1 MSPNKTSN
9 KTPHIF
15 VYVQLLDPKN
25 NDPHL
30 EDSSSSFIRQ
40 LGNILMPFTETWEI
54 SYIEQ
59 RERGFFVQFKHEIDA
74 LDFSLAFLERVRETN
89 DFEVG
94 VAIHCGN
101 DVLSAQRENE
111 KLILFAGPNEV
122 VVSGTLNFHKIQDSH
137 HKWERVGEIK
147 SEETG
152 GDLGVF
158 VHDTF
163 SETPHQKEDIFQ
175 NLKIENLRME
185 YLIPLIILV
194 FVGLFF
200 LLPKEKL
207 EPTIAVWMM
216 ENRGE
221 MEDDFLAW
229 GITEDITEML
239 DHSQNIRTVP
249 FDEITEA
256 FSSDSSPIETA
267 AQYGM
272 NYVLVS
278 EFNKVENG
286 VDIYYS
292 LVNVKTGKSV
302 YSKKQTVPPKH
313 IPNIVGFLSRRIM
326 ISLDVNDIEFIES
339 RMPINPDAYK
349 LYLKGKYV
357 LGKALYVDQIDQ
369 GISLLEESIRL
380 DDNLLHAK
388 SLLAEVNRERGD
400 LSKARELYTE
410 AMTKAGDEG
419 NKQMVR
425 KYSVSLGDIFLEMDD
440 LSNAL
445 KCYQNALSF
454 TEKLRYSKYSPHI
467 LNQMALIYFKREAP
481 DSAEYYLKESI
492 NISHQLEDSLSTV
505 SELLFLGNIYYNSE
519 DYYNALIR
527 FEKSLEYSKH
537 IEDTTATSSALH
549 YISDI
554 YWIKKDFT
562 RALLYQSELLSFL
575 KKRGDTNSIA
585 WATFR
590 MGSIYENQCDYVQAE
605 RYLSQ
610 SLKLR
615 RSLGEKRNIA
625 EVLSY
630 LGIVS
635 LNMEQYNKAQH
646 YFNESKRIYEDYRDR
661 SGLSYMSHNLGETYY
676 YKGNSSKSEGYFRK
690 AVTIWRELQD
700 PSKEVWSLSWLILA
714 EMESG
719 NREYE
724 VDLYILNKILKQN
737 KIEKQDIPIVS
748 YNLYLVYKKKKMTEE
763 SAYHL
768 KKAYNEIV
776 ETANEM
782 NNEDDRNSFLT
793 INPLNRKIV
802 KDWEKLIM

>member
-445 KCYQNALSF
+445 ECYQNALSF

-562 RALLYQSELLSFL
+562 RALLFQSELLSFL

>member
-15 VYVQLLDPKN
+15 VYIQLSDPKN
-25 NDPHL
+25 NDLHL

-74 LDFSLAFLERVRETN
+74 LDFSLAFLEKVRDTN
-89 DFEVG
+89 DLEVG

-122 VVSGTLNFHKIQDSH
+122 VVSGMLNFHKSQDFH
-137 HKWERVGEIK
+137 HKWDRVGEIK

-152 GDLGVF
+152 DDLDVF

-163 SETPHQKEDIFQ
+163 SETPHPKEDIFQ
-175 NLKIENLRME
+175 NFKIDTLKME

-239 DHSQNIRTVP
+239 DHSHNIRTVP

-256 FSSDSSPIETA
+256 FSSDNSPIETA

-272 NYVLVS
+272 NYVFVS

-292 LVNVKTGKSV
+292 LMNVKTGKSE
-302 YSKKQTVPPKH
+302 YSKKQTVSPKQ
-313 IPNIVGFLSRRIM
+313 IPNIVGILSRKIM
-326 ISLDVNDIEFIES
+326 ISLNVNDVAFIES
-339 RMPINPDAYK
+339 RKPINPDAYK

-380 DDNLLHAK
+380 DDNLLQAK

-400 LSKARELYTE
+400 LSTARELYTE
-410 AMTKAGDEG
+410 AMTMAGDEG

-445 KCYQNALSF
+445 ECYQNALSF
-454 TEKLRYSKYSPHI
+454 TEKIRYSKYSPHI
-467 LNQMALIYFKREAP
+467 LNQMALIYFKREVP
-481 DSAEYYLKESI
+481 DSAKYYLNESI
-492 NISHQLEDSLSTV
+492 NISHELKDSLSTV

-527 FEKSLEYSKH
+527 FEKSLEYSKQ
-537 IEDTTATSSALH
+537 IEDTIATSSALH

-562 RALLYQSELLSFL
+562 RALFYQSELLSFL
-575 KKRGDTNSIA
+575 KKGGDTNSIA
-585 WATFR
+585 WANFR

-605 RYLSQ
+605 KYLSQ
-610 SLKLR
+610 SIKLR
-615 RSLGEKRNIA
+615 KSLGEKRDIA

-635 LNMEQYNKAQH
+635 LNMEKYNKAQN
-646 YFNESKRIYEDYRDR
+646 YFNESKRIYEDLRDR

-714 EMESG
+714 EMKSG

-737 KIEKQDIPIVS
+737 KIEKQDIPIVN
-748 YNLYLVYKKKKMTEE
+748 YNLYQVYKKKKINEE
-763 SAYHL
+763 SVNHL
-768 KKAYNEIV
+768 KKAYTEIV
-776 ETANEM
+776 ETANEI
-782 NNEDDRNSFLT
+782 NNEDDKNSFLT
-793 INPLNRKIV
+793 KNPLNRKIV
-802 KDWEKLIM
+802 KAWKKLNM

>member
-111 KLILFAGPNEV
+111 KLISFAGPNEV
-122 VVSGTLNFHKIQDSH
+122 VVSETLNLHESQNSH
-137 HKWERVGEIK
+137 HKWNKVGEIK

-445 KCYQNALSF
+445 ECYQNALSF

-562 RALLYQSELLSFL
+562 RALLFQSELLSFL

>member
-492 NISHQLEDSLSTV
+492 NISHQLKDSLSTV

-562 RALLYQSELLSFL
+562 RALLFQSELLSFL

>member
-40 LGNILMPFTETWEI
+40 LGNLLMPFTETWEI

-492 NISHQLEDSLSTV
+492 NISHQLKDSLSTV

-562 RALLYQSELLSFL
+562 RALLFQSELLSFL

>member
-562 RALLYQSELLSFL
+562 RALLFQSELLSFL

>member
-9 KTPHIF
+9 KTSHIF
-15 VYVQLLDPKN
+15 VYVQLSNPKN
-25 NDPHL
+25 NDFHL
-30 EDSSSSFIRQ
+30 EESSSSFVRQ
-40 LGNILMPFTETWEI
+40 LGNLLMPFTETWEI

-74 LDFSLAFLERVRETN
+74 LDFSLAFLKKVRDTN
-89 DFEVG
+89 DLEVG

-111 KLILFAGPNEV
+111 KLISFAGPNEI
-122 VVSGTLNFHKIQDSH
+122 VVSEILNFHKSQDSQ
-137 HKWERVGEIK
+137 HKWNRVGEIK

-152 GDLGVF
+152 SDLDVF

-163 SETPHQKEDIFQ
+163 SETPHLKEDIFQ
-175 NLKIENLRME
+175 KLKVDNLRME
-185 YLIPLIILV
+185 YIIPLIILV
-194 FVGLFF
+194 FAGLFF

-221 MEDDFLAW
+221 VEDNFLAW

-239 DHSQNIRTVP
+239 DYSQNIRTVP
-249 FDEITEA
+249 FDEITKA

-272 NYVLVS
+272 NYVFVS
-278 EFNKVENG
+278 EFDKVENG

-292 LVNVKTGKSV
+292 LMNVKTGKSE
-302 YSKKQTVPPKH
+302 YSKKQTVPPKQ
-313 IPNIVGFLSRRIM
+313 IPNIVGILSRKIM
-326 ISLDVNDIEFIES
+326 ISLNVNDVEFIES
-339 RMPINPDAYK
+339 RKPINPDAYK

-357 LGKALYVDQIDQ
+357 LGKAIYVEQIDQ
-369 GISLLEESIRL
+369 GITLLEESIRL
-380 DDNLLHAK
+380 DDNLLQAK

-410 AMTKAGDEG
+410 AMTKAGNEG

-445 KCYQNALSF
+445 ECYQNALSF
-454 TEKLRYSKYSPHI
+454 TEKIRYSKYSPHI
-467 LNQMALIYFKREAP
+467 LNQMALIYFKREVP
-481 DSAEYYLKESI
+481 DSAEYYLNESI
-492 NISHQLEDSLSTV
+492 NISHELKDSLSTV

-527 FEKSLEYSKH
+527 FEKSLEYSKQ
-537 IEDTTATSSALH
+537 IEDTIATSSALH

-562 RALLYQSELLSFL
+562 RALFYQSELLSFL
-575 KKRGDTNSIA
+575 KKGGDTNSIA

-605 RYLSQ
+605 KYLSQ
-610 SLKLR
+610 SIKLR

-635 LNMEQYNKAQH
+635 LNMEKYNKAQN
-646 YFNESKRIYEDYRDR
+646 YFNESKRIYEDLRDR

-714 EMESG
+714 EMKSG

-737 KIEKQDIPIVS
+737 KIEKQDIPIVN
-748 YNLYLVYKKKKMTEE
+748 YNLYQVYKKKKINKE
-763 SAYHL
+763 SANHL
-768 KKAYNEIV
+768 KKAYNEII

-782 NNEDDRNSFLT
+782 NNDDDKNSFLT
-793 INPLNRKIV
+793 KNPLNRKIV
-802 KDWEKLIM
+802 KAWKKLNM

>member
-492 NISHQLEDSLSTV
+492 NISHQLKDSLSTV

>member
-445 KCYQNALSF
+445 ECYQNALSF

-467 LNQMALIYFKREAP
+467 LNQMALII
-481 DSAEYYLKESI
+481 LKE
-492 NISHQLEDSLSTV
+492 
-505 SELLFLGNIYYNSE
+505 
-519 DYYNALIR
+519 
-527 FEKSLEYSKH
+527 
-537 IEDTTATSSALH
+537 
-549 YISDI
+549 
-554 YWIKKDFT
+554 
-562 RALLYQSELLSFL
+562 
-575 KKRGDTNSIA
+575 
-585 WATFR
+585 
-590 MGSIYENQCDYVQAE
+590 
-605 RYLSQ
+605 
-610 SLKLR
+610 R
-615 RSLGEKRNIA
+615 RQI
-625 EVLSY
+625 
-630 LGIVS
+630 
-635 LNMEQYNKAQH
+635 
-646 YFNESKRIYEDYRDR
+646 
-661 SGLSYMSHNLGETYY
+661 
-676 YKGNSSKSEGYFRK
+676 
-690 AVTIWRELQD
+690 
-700 PSKEVWSLSWLILA
+700 
-714 EMESG
+714 
-719 NREYE
+719 
-724 VDLYILNKILKQN
+724 
-737 KIEKQDIPIVS
+737 
-748 YNLYLVYKKKKMTEE
+748 
-763 SAYHL
+763 
-768 KKAYNEIV
+768 
-776 ETANEM
+776 
-782 NNEDDRNSFLT
+782 
-793 INPLNRKIV
+793 PLNI
-802 KDWEKLIM
+802 I